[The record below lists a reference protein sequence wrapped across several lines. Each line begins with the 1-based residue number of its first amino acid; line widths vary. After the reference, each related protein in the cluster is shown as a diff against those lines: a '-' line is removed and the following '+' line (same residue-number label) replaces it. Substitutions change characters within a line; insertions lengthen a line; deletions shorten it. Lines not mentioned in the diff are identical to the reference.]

1 MITEREFLE
10 RARLDRRTL
19 TVWIEEEWL
28 IPGST
33 ADELAF
39 TDMDLARANLIHD
52 LKDKMGVNH
61 EGLGVVLHLL
71 DQMHALRR
79 ALAAALKSARSTAFT
94 GAIKSRSG
102 PARPIR
108 LPTGCEWPAEA
119 LPSSAVVHVTVPVVI
134 AAVVVVTTEHRAG
147 PSRHRAYRA
156 ADHRARPVR
165 RSRLR
170 SRRLRGCRPFV
181 SASRTRQ
188 ARGRPKKS
196 KQSCA

>member
-52 LKDKMGVNH
+52 LKDKMGVND

-79 ALAAALKSARSTAFT
+79 ALAVALESARD
-94 GAIKSRSG
+94 R
-102 PARPIR
+102 RP
-108 LPTGCEWPAEA
+108 TSE
-119 LPSSAVVHVTVPVVI
+119 
-134 AAVVVVTTEHRAG
+134 
-147 PSRHRAYRA
+147 
-156 ADHRARPVR
+156 
-165 RSRLR
+165 
-170 SRRLRGCRPFV
+170 
-181 SASRTRQ
+181 Q
-188 ARGRPKKS
+188 
-196 KQSCA
+196 